1 MAELKLSVMEIDD
14 MASYDMKPRG
24 TVSLQFNL

>member
-14 MASYDMKPRG
+14 MANYDMKPRG
-24 TVSLQFNL
+24 KVSMQFNL